1 MIFFHI
7 LFVDIYMECRYTVSK
22 YVYIYIFVYII
33 ISKGI
38 SITFRCSSRRDLKV
52 LF

>member
-22 YVYIYIFVYII
+22 YVYIYIYLYISLYPRVFQSLLDVHPAVI
-33 ISKGI
+33 
-38 SITFRCSSRRDLKV
+38 
-52 LF
+52 